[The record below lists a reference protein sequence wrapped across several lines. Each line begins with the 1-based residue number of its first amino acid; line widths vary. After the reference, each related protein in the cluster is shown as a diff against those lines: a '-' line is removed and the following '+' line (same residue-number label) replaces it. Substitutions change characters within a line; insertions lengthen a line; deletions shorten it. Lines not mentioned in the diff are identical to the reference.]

1 MLNRVL
7 RTGQFMQ
14 SRLISRILGRNSV
27 AIIADT
33 AQGLFA
39 IDPRDRGVGRQ
50 LLVKGTYGVQELE
63 RLRTYVPNGGRVL
76 VVGGH
81 IGTMAIPLARQCSEL
96 IAVEP
101 NPASNR
107 LLRFNLR
114 LNEITNCTVLDVAAS
129 DHSGHIEMLLSTAN
143 SGGAKRVPVH
153 ADSAYVYDRPE
164 VARIACAALDDV
176 LPTTRFDLIVMDIEG
191 SEYFA
196 LKGMPK
202 ILAGSSALAIEFLP
216 HHLRNVS
223 GVTVAQFLEPISTH
237 FSRLLVPSKSLT
249 VERAQFLPILQHLFD
264 RNEGDDGLIFTRSNP
279 ADLATS

>member
-1 MLNRVL
+1 MKSMLDRVL
-7 RTGQFMQ
+7 RTGQVMQ
-14 SRLISRILGRNSV
+14 SRLISRILGRHSV

-50 LLVKGTYGVQELE
+50 LLLKGTYGAQELE
-63 RLRTYVPNGGRVL
+63 RLRAHVPNGGRVL
-76 VVGGH
+76 VVGCH
-81 IGTMAIPLARQCSEL
+81 IGTLAIPLARQCSEL

-107 LLRFNLR
+107 LLRVNLR

-129 DHSGHIEMLLSTAN
+129 DYRGHIEMLLSTAN

-153 ADSAYVYDRPE
+153 ADAAYLYDRPE
-164 VARIACAALDDV
+164 VARIACAPLDEL
-176 LPTTRFDLIVMDIEG
+176 LPEARFDLIVMDIEG

-202 ILAGSSALAIEFLP
+202 ILAASSALAIEFLP

-223 GVTVAQFLEPISTH
+223 AASVGQFLEPISTH
-237 FSRLLVPSKSLT
+237 FSRLVVPSKSLT
-249 VERAQFLPILQHLFD
+249 VERSQFLPTLQHMFD
-264 RNEGDDGLIFTRSNP
+264 RDEGDDGLIFTR
-279 ADLATS
+279 